1 MTFPSVHVQ
10 CTVCWGKYI
19 TCETFELMIGL
30 SSLCLLAEGDG
41 NSAEDSAA
49 VAGRQSEDQRDVGGH
64 GEQTGTVNMYTV
76 CLHVHVHA
84 YMYTYMYLDV

>member
-1 MTFPSVHVQ
+1 
-10 CTVCWGKYI
+10 
-19 TCETFELMIGL
+19 MIGL

-41 NSAEDSAA
+41 NSAEESAA

-76 CLHVHVHA
+76 CVHVHVHA
-84 YMYTYMYLDV
+84 YMYTYM